1 MNAVP
6 NPARF
11 LHTTVRTTA
20 SYFYNSIVVKLLC
33 LELVL
38 LLLVFVL
45 VGCCMLL
52 FRVWLVGI
60 WFSLPISIIRVARDV
75 VDDVDKNRRSGRSEC
90 NDLGQLLFG
99 AFRVV
104 LLVLL
109 LV

>member
-1 MNAVP
+1 M
-6 NPARF
+6 
-11 LHTTVRTTA
+11 
-20 SYFYNSIVVKLLC
+20 
-33 LELVL
+33 
-38 LLLVFVL
+38 
-45 VGCCMLL
+45 
-52 FRVWLVGI
+52 
-60 WFSLPISIIRVARDV
+60 ARDV